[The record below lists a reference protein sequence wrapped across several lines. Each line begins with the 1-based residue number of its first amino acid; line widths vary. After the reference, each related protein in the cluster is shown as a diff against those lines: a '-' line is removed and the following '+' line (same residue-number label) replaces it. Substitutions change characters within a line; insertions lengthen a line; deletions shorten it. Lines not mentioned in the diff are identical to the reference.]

1 MFTRCTQ
8 SLYTP
13 SLSIYN
19 RYMCSPVRS
28 MFNLSPYTCSHALCM
43 SSLRPFTCS
52 QYRFII
58 KVRRFITRTRRA
70 MGITAGATM
79 CRHLVL
85 VTGLVFQ
92 VSAVRRFITSAK
104 HQNLNC
110 ALCRVK
116 KAHSMQ
122 AFSRFAV
129 PARAALSSAHPWL
142 HFKNWAA
149 RTHSLTP
156 KVLTPACPGC
166 LLCRAW

>member
-1 MFTRCTQ
+1 METVKTVAQSTRSGLLAGSTALLVLGAISFTGNAHARNSASFSVGTGVPNV
-8 SLYTP
+8 SIGVSNNVYPVYSEPLYAQ
-13 SLSIYN
+13 
-19 RYMCSPVRS
+19 PVYLQPVYVQPRPVYVH
-28 MFNLSPYTCSHALCM
+28 LSPY
-43 SSLRPFTCS
+43 TCS

-110 ALCRVK
+110 ALC
-116 KAHSMQ
+116 
-122 AFSRFAV
+122 
-129 PARAALSSAHPWL
+129 
-142 HFKNWAA
+142 
-149 RTHSLTP
+149 
-156 KVLTPACPGC
+156 
-166 LLCRAW
+166 